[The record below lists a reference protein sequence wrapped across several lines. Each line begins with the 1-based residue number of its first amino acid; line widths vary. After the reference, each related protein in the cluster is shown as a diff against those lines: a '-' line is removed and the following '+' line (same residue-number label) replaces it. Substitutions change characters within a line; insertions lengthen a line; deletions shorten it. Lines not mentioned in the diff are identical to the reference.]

1 VVVTPGTYKPSAEVK
16 IERAIDVGGQ
26 AGTAVPTIQLTLEPV
41 RITNPGATVHDLRIE
56 LLGPTMAHALSIEAG
71 TVERVYTLAGD
82 SSGACEILSG
92 ILRDSVCWNSFSG
105 VTVGASGGGPNPVL
119 VNDTTTSIYVLAGAG
134 VHTSVEM
141 RNVIAQAASP
151 GKSDLYVDASKE
163 GSVSIVLSHSNYSS
177 VDTSLSGGTSYS
189 YTAPG
194 TNGNQTAEPLFVNAA
209 AGDLHEAAGSP
220 TVDAGASDP
229 LMGGLDLDR
238 NPRAEPPCVG
248 GAPTPDLGAYEL
260 VPTAACPKPPNR
272 FSFGKLKRN
281 RKKGTAKLA
290 VSLPGPGAL
299 SLSGKGVVRQ
309 ERSGS
314 GTVSLLV
321 KAKGRSRRRLA
332 RAGTLKVKVT
342 VIFTPSGGDPATKER
357 TLKLLEKTP

>member
-1 VVVTPGTYKPSAEVK
+1 VIVTPGSYKPSAEVT
-16 IERAIDVGGQ
+16 IERAIDLGGQ
-26 AGTAVPTIQLTLEPV
+26 AGAAVPTIQLALEPV

-71 TVERVYTLAGD
+71 TVERVYTLAGE

-105 VTVGASGGGPNPVL
+105 VTVGTSAGPDPVL
-119 VNDTTTSIYVLAGAG
+119 VNDTTASIYVLAGAG
-134 VHTSVEM
+134 VHTSVEV

-151 GKSDLYVDASKE
+151 GRSDLNVDSSTE
-163 GSVSIVLSHSNYSS
+163 GSVSIVLSHSNFST
-177 VDTSLSGGTSYS
+177 VDTSLSGGMTYS
-189 YTAPG
+189 YTQPG
-194 TNGNQTAEPLFVNAA
+194 TNGNQTAEPLFVNPA
-209 AGDLHEAAGSP
+209 AGDLHEAPGSP
-220 TVDAGASDP
+220 TIDAGASDP

-238 NPRAEPPCVG
+238 SPRAQPPCVG
-248 GAPTPDLGAYEL
+248 GAPTPDIGAYEL
-260 VPTAACPKPPNR
+260 VPTAACPKPSNR

-309 ERSGS
+309 EKAGS
-314 GTVSLLV
+314 GTMSLLV
-321 KAKGRSRRRLA
+321 KAKGRNRRRLVRTGA
-332 RAGTLKVKVT
+332 LKVKVT
-342 VIFTPSGGDPATKER
+342 VTFTPSGGDPASQGR
-357 TLKLLEKTP
+357 TVKLLEKKR